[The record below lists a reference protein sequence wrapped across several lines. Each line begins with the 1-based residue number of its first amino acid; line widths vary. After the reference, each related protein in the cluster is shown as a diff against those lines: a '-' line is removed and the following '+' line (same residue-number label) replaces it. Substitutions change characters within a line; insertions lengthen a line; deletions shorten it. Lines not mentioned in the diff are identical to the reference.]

1 MCSFVY
7 TCSESASPPSS
18 TLFFWWVATVLSILN
33 SGQLQLTLCYGHF
46 QLFWLLCSLGLSI
59 TVFAFGICFQ
69 MLFSF
74 ICAGWGC
81 LWQRPEQWST
91 LIDSWQVDL
100 SRSVWLRSF
109 VAFFLFVLLMASPL
123 FCFSFQISN
132 ILFFVLPP
140 ILMCLFRQ
148 YAKHF
153 NSGIYLIWIL
163 LVVVGKWSW
172 PINDDL
178 CGTCC
183 RSSLCCHCSF
193 IFAWII
199 IRNLLSICI
208 IYDL

>member
-7 TCSESASPPSS
+7 TCSESASPPFL

-74 ICAGWGC
+74 ICAGWVC

-109 VAFFLFVLLMASPL
+109 VAFL
-123 FCFSFQISN
+123 FCFAHGFSPVLFLISDQQH
-132 ILFFVLPP
+132 FVFCFAAHINVLVPP
-140 ILMCLFRQ
+140 ICKTFQQR
-148 YAKHF
+148 
-153 NSGIYLIWIL
+153 
-163 LVVVGKWSW
+163 
-172 PINDDL
+172 DL
-178 CGTCC
+178 PHMDSPGCG
-183 RSSLCCHCSF
+183 R
-193 IFAWII
+193 
-199 IRNLLSICI
+199 
-208 IYDL
+208 